1 VTDPEDGVEEPAS
14 TPAEPPVMPTA
25 QEAAATRPQDRE
37 RPPEVRYSFVLWV
50 LAGVFGIVDA
60 IVLLTMKQ
68 GLIDT
73 SIRNNK
79 NPNATNEQIANGVT
93 ILLWMLVVTAV
104 ALAAF
109 YALFAFKAQESIRR
123 ARLLLTMLCVLTLL
137 FHIFVKTTPF
147 GWLTALLALGATVLL
162 YLPRSLKFYAPGE
175 LPT

>member
-1 VTDPEDGVEEPAS
+1 
-14 TPAEPPVMPTA
+14 MPTA
-25 QEAAATRPQDRE
+25 AEAAAARPADRE
-37 RPPEVRYSFVLWV
+37 RPPEVRYSFLLWV

-68 GLIDT
+68 SLIDT

-93 ILLWMLVVTAV
+93 ILLWMLVITAI

-109 YALFAFKAQESIRR
+109 YALFAFKAQESVRR
-123 ARLLLTMLCVLTLL
+123 ARLLLTMLCILTLL
-137 FHIFVKTTPF
+137 FHIFVRTTPF
-147 GWLTALLALGATVLL
+147 GWLTGLLALAATVLL
-162 YLPRSLKFYAPGE
+162 YLPRSLKYYAPGD